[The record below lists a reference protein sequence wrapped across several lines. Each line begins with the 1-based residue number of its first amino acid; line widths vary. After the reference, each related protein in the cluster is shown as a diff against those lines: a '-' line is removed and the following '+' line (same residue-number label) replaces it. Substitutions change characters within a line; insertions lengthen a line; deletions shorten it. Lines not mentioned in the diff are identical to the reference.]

1 MDPISLSFHGGLK
14 WGGSQNMAPNSILM
28 VLVDLDV
35 LQIVGYHYFDH
46 HQPSRVSSVR
56 ILYGQLSQ
64 SSGHHN
70 EEGIED
76 FKSLNVQIV

>member
-14 WGGSQNMAPNSILM
+14 WGGSQNMAPNPILM

-46 HQPSRVSSVR
+46 HQRVRLGFFMASFPNQAVTIIKR
-56 ILYGQLSQ
+56 GLKIL
-64 SSGHHN
+64 
-70 EEGIED
+70 
-76 FKSLNVQIV
+76 SL